1 MDFARTQHGHR
12 FFEHTL
18 PGLVREVGRLADA
31 LGRLAEATTRL
42 AGALERLD
50 ASRPA
55 TPREGP

>member
-31 LGRLAEATTRL
+31 LGPLAEATIRL
-42 AGALERLD
+42 AVALEGLAGRRR
-50 ASRPA
+50 ASP
-55 TPREGP
+55 PGGP